1 MKKFQNI
8 LFILVLTL
16 MLISSATAGL
26 AADSATDLPNG
37 FVYLDEVLTG
47 IEWDVRYSQA
57 DNFTGAPLPGYEA
70 NRVVISRAMIEPLRR
85 ARDAAAVHGYKLLI
99 WDAARPQRAVDRFVA
114 WSLEPENY
122 QTKERYYPAFD
133 DKRKLFEEGYI
144 ARRSG
149 HSRGNAIDL
158 TLTDMQGKQLDM
170 GGAFDFFGRVSNHG
184 AAGLNEQQQS
194 NRAVFVEI
202 MTGAGFTTLEEE
214 WWHYILINEPF
225 PGQYFDF
232 VIREK

>member
-8 LFILVLTL
+8 LFVLILTL
-16 MLISSATAGL
+16 ALMSSVATGL
-26 AADSATDLPNG
+26 AADSAIDLPNG

-47 IEWDVRYSQA
+47 IDWDARYAQS
-57 DNFTGAPLPGYEA
+57 DNFTGAPLPGYET
-70 NRVVISRAMIEPLRR
+70 NRVVISRAMIEPLSR

-99 WDAARPQRAVDRFVA
+99 WDAARPQRAVDRFVS

-122 QTKERYYPAFD
+122 QTKERYYPTFD
-133 DKRKLFEEGYI
+133 DKKRLFEEGYI

-158 TLTDMQGKQLDM
+158 TLTDMQGKLLDM
-170 GGAFDFFGRVSNHG
+170 GGPFDFFGKVSHHG
-184 AAGLNEQQQS
+184 AIGLSEQQNR
-194 NRAVFVEI
+194 NRAVLVEI
-202 MTGAGFTTLEEE
+202 MTGAGFTTLDEE

-232 VIREK
+232 VIRGK